1 MFKLEGFIKPEN
13 VFFNLNS
20 GSKRGVLKETVA
32 RVCEVEGI
40 KDKEEELLGCIL
52 NREKVESTGIGQ
64 GFAIPHCHYDHF
76 QGVKVFV
83 AFPKEPIDFKSMD
96 GSLVRAIFMIISDNK
111 SNEIYLKTLSRLMYL
126 FRNVHLRDQLFSLTK
141 VEQFIELIQASDQQL
156 KYISFSGLKE
166 MIKLLELENEIET
179 YSHEILVVEGKRKG
193 KANLKEDSQYLKL
206 QADRDLQVKK
216 IDQRLLS
223 IYKQLKHKYN
233 GEILS
238 RVYQNVCGYC
248 NVQLPVHIIR
258 EIKRQNQII
267 QCNTCAKILILR

>member
-1 MFKLEGFIKPEN
+1 MFKLEGFIKPEY
-13 VFFNLNS
+13 VFFDLDS
-20 GSKRGVLKETVA
+20 GSKKGLLKETVA
-32 RVCEVEGI
+32 RVCEIEGI
-40 KDKEEELLGCIL
+40 KNKEEELLSYIL
-52 NREKVESTGIGQ
+52 NREKVESTGIGE

-76 QGVKVFV
+76 NGVKVFV
-83 AFPKEPIDFKSMD
+83 AFPKEPIDFKSVD
-96 GSLVRAIFMIISDNK
+96 NSLVRAIFMIISDNK

-141 VEQFIELIQASDQQL
+141 VDQFMELIQASDREL
-156 KYISFSGLKE
+156 EYISYAGLKE
-166 MIKLLELENEIET
+166 MIKLLELDNEIET
-179 YSHEILVVEGKRKG
+179 YSHEVLVVDGKRKG
-193 KANLKEDSQYLKL
+193 KANLKEDPQYLKL
-206 QADRDLQVKK
+206 QEDRDLQNRK
-216 IDQRLLS
+216 IDQRLMS

-238 RVYQNVCGYC
+238 RVYKNVCGYC